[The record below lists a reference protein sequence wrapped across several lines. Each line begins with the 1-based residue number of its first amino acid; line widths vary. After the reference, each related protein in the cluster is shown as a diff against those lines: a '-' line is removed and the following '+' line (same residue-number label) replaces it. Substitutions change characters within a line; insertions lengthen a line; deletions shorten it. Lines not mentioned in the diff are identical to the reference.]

1 MLLIEKN
8 FSSKV
13 NINDVYDSDIN
24 NTILELLKNEY
35 EEKCYQDCFI
45 YKIIDIIK
53 RSVIDCDTKRISVE
67 FKAKVFKIDKY
78 DILFQNEIQKVNNDY
93 VLCKSN
99 YFASI
104 TKNMKNVFTENF
116 ILYQKIPIIVA
127 KVNYPTFKSEFTVN
141 GAAFIPILKNSS
153 EIYYNIKKISN
164 DDKKCIL
171 EEYGQQLED
180 ETEYMNENKNDKYY
194 KYFVDML
201 YPFKDKKLKSEFKK
215 EKSDLLKMESFGI
228 VAKLNIFDVYEHE
241 IIEIKKTNKNISK
254 YLGDLASPI
263 EIDARSIYT
272 EWIIEYI
279 KYLSTIR
286 QLHEN
291 YGCDEQT
298 FNENTSI
305 YNLYTDHKI

>member
-1 MLLIEKN
+1 MLLITKN

-13 NINDVYDSDIN
+13 NIDDVYDNDIN
-24 NTILELLKNEY
+24 NTIMELLKNEY

-45 YKIIDIIK
+45 YKIVDIIK
-53 RSVIDCDTKRISVE
+53 RSVIDCDSKRISVE

-78 DILFQNEIQKVNNDY
+78 DILFQNEIQKVNNEY

-99 YFASI
+99 YFTSI
-104 TKNMKNVFTENF
+104 TKNMKNVFTDQF
-116 ILYQKIPIIVA
+116 KLYQKIPIIVA

-153 EIYYNIKKISN
+153 EIYYNIKKITN
-164 DDKKCIL
+164 EEKQCIL
-171 EEYGQQLED
+171 DEYGQHLND
-180 ETEYMNENKNDKYY
+180 ELEYMNENKDDKYY
-194 KYFVDML
+194 KYFVDLL
-201 YPFKDKKLKSEFKK
+201 YPFRDKKLKSEFKK
-215 EKSDLLKMESFGI
+215 EKTDLLKMEAYGV
-228 VAKLNIFDVYEHE
+228 VAKLNIFDTFDHQ
-241 IIEIKKTNKNISK
+241 IIEIKKSNKNISK

-263 EIDARSIYT
+263 EIDAKSLYT

-291 YGCDEQT
+291 YGCDEQS
-298 FNENTSI
+298 FNDNSAI
-305 YNLYTDHKI
+305 FNLYIEHKI

>member
-153 EIYYNIKKISN
+153 EIYYNIKKIS
-164 DDKKCIL
+164 
-171 EEYGQQLED
+171 
-180 ETEYMNENKNDKYY
+180 M
-194 KYFVDML
+194 M
-201 YPFKDKKLKSEFKK
+201 
-215 EKSDLLKMESFGI
+215 
-228 VAKLNIFDVYEHE
+228 
-241 IIEIKKTNKNISK
+241 
-254 YLGDLASPI
+254 
-263 EIDARSIYT
+263 
-272 EWIIEYI
+272 
-279 KYLSTIR
+279 IR
-286 QLHEN
+286 N
-291 YGCDEQT
+291 V
-298 FNENTSI
+298 F
-305 YNLYTDHKI
+305 